1 MKNQTILPNWIKKR
15 YFSLQE
21 KFKNNT
27 FNFKEAAAALFN
39 LYKDSEEQTKLVL
52 SELKRAS
59 YLKITKNPKDKRESV
74 YELKDVLEY
83 SAKLN
88 REQLNSILKT
98 AADIIRTRVDY
109 TFILLLL
116 FYKAV
121 SDKWEKEL
129 QSKKEELIGKGL
141 AKTEKEALRE
151 AGQHYYHNFY
161 LKKELLWEELRK
173 DPLKLPENLSKNLK
187 KIAELNPDYKD
198 IFIQF
203 DFHQFASNQENNAIL
218 NNLFELFSK
227 YSFEE
232 ISTDI
237 LGDAYEWIL
246 KYFAPSKAKE
256 GEVYTPREVIR
267 LMVEI
272 LDPKPGNGVKNIY
285 DPAAGSAGMLIIA
298 YQYVREKYSE
308 EKANTLSLNGQ
319 EQNPKTL
326 ALAKMNAILHGIKNI
341 NLIQGDTLL
350 YPKFILGDSIKKFNY
365 VIANPPWNQ
374 KNLYNEDTLKKGEY
388 WRERFVFGFP
398 TRQSADWVWI
408 QHMLASV
415 KEQSKVVV
423 VIDTG
428 AVSRGGRE
436 KAIRQKIVEKDLIES
451 VILLPEKLFYNTSAP
466 GLIVVFDK
474 NKPKARKEKILLI
487 NASKEFVPGKPQN
500 SLGKENIKKVVE
512 THRNFKETKKFS
524 KIITIKEVRGADFNL
539 SPSRFVSVIE
549 EEIHRPIKE
558 IVEDLKGIEK
568 ERKKIEEGISKIIK
582 KIK

>member
-1 MKNQTILPNWIKKR
+1 MRNQTTLPNWIKKR
-15 YFSLQE
+15 FFSLQE
-21 KFKNNT
+21 KFKSGT
-27 FNFKEAAAALFN
+27 FNFEEATIALFN
-39 LYKDSEEQTKLVL
+39 LYKDSEKQTKLVL
-52 SELKRAS
+52 SELKRAG
-59 YLKITKNPKDKRESV
+59 YLKTTKNPKDKREAI
-74 YELKDVLEY
+74 YQLIDIFKQF
-83 SAKLN
+83 ANLN
-88 REQLNSILKT
+88 REQLTNVLKT

-121 SDKWEKEL
+121 SDKWEKEFRGR
-129 QSKKEELIGKGL
+129 KEELTKKGF
-141 AKTEKEALRE
+141 KEAEVAKE
-151 AGQHYYHNFY
+151 ASQPYYHTFY

-173 DPLKLPENLSKNLK
+173 DSLKLPENLSKNLK
-187 KIAELNPDYKD
+187 ELAELNPDYKE
-198 IFIQF
+198 IFAQF
-203 DFHQFASNQENNAIL
+203 DFHQFTSNQENNAIL

-227 YSFEE
+227 YSFED

-246 KYFAPSKAKE
+246 KYFAPTKAKE

-272 LDPKPGNGVKNIY
+272 LDPEPKKSVY

-298 YQYVREKYSE
+298 YQYAREKYGE
-308 EKANTLSLNGQ
+308 GKAKTLFLYGQ

-326 ALAKMNAILHGIKNI
+326 ALAKMNAILHGIGNV

-350 YPKFILGDSIKKFNY
+350 YPKFIVSDSIKKFNY

-374 KNLYNEDTLKKGEY
+374 KNLYDEDTLKKGEK

-415 KEQSKVVV
+415 KDQSKVVV

-436 KAIRQKIVEKDLIES
+436 KAIRHKIVEKDLIES
-451 VILLPEKLFYNTSAP
+451 VILLPEKLFYNTGAP
-466 GLIVVFDK
+466 GLIIVFDK
-474 NKPKARKEKILLI
+474 NKPKERKEKILLI

-512 THRNFKETKKFS
+512 TYRNFQETKNFS
-524 KIITIKEVRGADFNL
+524 KIISKKDIDEADFNL
-539 SPSRFVSVIE
+539 SPSRFVSVAE
-549 EEIHRPIKE
+549 EEKYRPIEDIAGELKE
-558 IVEDLKGIEK
+558 IEK
-568 ERKKIEEGISKIIK
+568 ERQKVEENINKILEEAR
-582 KIK
+582 

>member
-1 MKNQTILPNWIKKR
+1 MRNQTTLPNWIKKR
-15 YFSLQE
+15 FFSLQE
-21 KFKNNT
+21 KFKSGT
-27 FNFKEAAAALFN
+27 FNFEEATIALFN
-39 LYKDSEEQTKLVL
+39 LYKDSEKQTKLVL
-52 SELKRAS
+52 SELKRAG
-59 YLKITKNPKDKRESV
+59 YLKTTKNPKDKREAI
-74 YELKDVLEY
+74 YQLIDIFKQ
-83 SAKLN
+83 SANLN
-88 REQLNSILKT
+88 REQLTNVLKT

-121 SDKWEKEL
+121 SDKWEKEFRGR
-129 QSKKEELIGKGL
+129 KEELTKKGF
-141 AKTEKEALRE
+141 KEAEVAKE
-151 AGQHYYHNFY
+151 ASQPYYHTFY

-173 DPLKLPENLSKNLK
+173 DSLKLPENLSKNLK
-187 KIAELNPDYKD
+187 ELAELNPDYKE
-198 IFIQF
+198 IFAQF
-203 DFHQFASNQENNAIL
+203 DFHQFTSNQENNAIL

-246 KYFAPSKAKE
+246 KYFAPTKAKE

-272 LDPKPGNGVKNIY
+272 LDPEPKKSVY

-298 YQYVREKYSE
+298 YQYTREKYG
-308 EKANTLSLNGQ
+308 EKEANTLFLYGQ

-326 ALAKMNAILHGIKNI
+326 ALAKMNAILHGIGNI
-341 NLIQGDTLL
+341 NVIQGDTLL
-350 YPKFILGDSIKKFNY
+350 YPKFIVGDIIKKFNY

-374 KNLYNEDTLKKGEY
+374 KNLYDEDTLKKGEY

-415 KEQSKVVV
+415 KDQSKVVV

-436 KAIRQKIVEKDLIES
+436 KAIRQKIVENDLIES
-451 VILLPEKLFYNTSAP
+451 VILLPEKLFYNTGAP
-466 GLIVVFDK
+466 GLIIIFDK
-474 NKPKARKEKILLI
+474 NKAKKRKEKILLI

-512 THRNFKETKKFS
+512 TYRNFQETTKFS
-524 KIITIKEVRGADFNL
+524 KIITKKDIEEADFNL
-539 SPSRFVSVIE
+539 SPSRFVSVE
-549 EEIHRPIKE
+549 EEEEYREIGEIKK
-558 IVEDLKGIEK
+558 DLSQIEK
-568 ERKKIEEGISKIIK
+568 EKETVESKINKILG